1 MKDGRIDAEGLIDLA
16 AGRGDK
22 ISARSLELW
31 RYRGLLPRGERTA
44 GRAAWLYPPVS
55 KSQLLRLLHWRAKT
69 RSLDLILIALW
80 IEGFQIDVA
89 DARASLRTFVDAW
102 EREIAR
108 QLDGADDVSS
118 AIEALAHKFAGKRG
132 KAAIPRIARMTA
144 DERRR
149 ACAYA
154 LAFAFNAEEEI
165 ARRKDDSVLLERM
178 LGFRSGRGGG
188 LATVMP
194 LDEDTLRL
202 AGLRPPGQLRDIL
215 DSAADDEF
223 EFVRRLLHA
232 IVVWLPLVIPQFIEK
247 YGEKA
252 KPVGELARK
261 LFEDLPPEYHAFA
274 ATAMLASLHAKGH
287 SADELRQ
294 QLAAATPGAINLD
307 LLRTL
312 PTEERRPVFEQ
323 LPAHDQQQV
332 AGELARHRTASAPS
346 PAQGLS
352 AAASVE

>member
-1 MKDGRIDAEGLIDLA
+1 MEDDWIDAAGLIGLA
-16 AGRGDK
+16 AEGGDK
-22 ISARSLELW
+22 ISTRSLELW
-31 RYRGLLPRGERTA
+31 RYRGLLPRGEQPA

-55 KSQLLRLLHWRAKT
+55 KNQLLRLLYWRGKT

-80 IEGFQIDVA
+80 IEGFPIDVA
-89 DARASLRTFVDAW
+89 NARASLRTFVDAW
-102 EREIAR
+102 EREITR
-108 QLDGADDVSS
+108 ELDGADDVSS
-118 AIEALAHKFAGKRG
+118 AIEALARKFAGKRG
-132 KAAIPRIARMTA
+132 KAALPRVVRMTA

-154 LAFAFNAEEEI
+154 LAFAFNAEDEI
-165 ARRKDDSVLLERM
+165 ARRKDDAVLLERM
-178 LGFRSGRGGG
+178 LGFRTGRGGG

-202 AGLRPPGQLRDIL
+202 AGLRPPGQLRDML

-232 IVVWLPLVIPQFIEK
+232 IVVWVPLVIPQLIEQ

-252 KPVGELARK
+252 RPVGELARK
-261 LFEDLPPEYHAFA
+261 LFEDLSPEYHAFA

-287 SADELRQ
+287 LAADLRH
-294 QLAAATPGAINLD
+294 QLAAATPLAINLD

-312 PTEERRPVFEQ
+312 PPEERRSAFEQ
-323 LPAHDQQQV
+323 LPAHDQHQV
-332 AGELARHRTASAPS
+332 AGALARRRTASGP
-346 PAQGLS
+346 PPHAQ
-352 AAASVE
+352 A